1 MSSNWQPISE
11 KLIQLSSQ
19 LELFSIRQLLRFIMS
34 IRITD
39 VYMFAFSNWNS
50 FNFTMPWVLLLLF
63 SGIDSHSIFQ
73 VHIYEGLPTLSSHGV
88 DNHPFTRV

>member
-1 MSSNWQPISE
+1 MSSNWQPVSE

-19 LELFSIRQLLRFIMS
+19 LELFFFFQLQRFIMA

-50 FNFTMPWVLLLLF
+50 FNFAMPSVLFLLF
-63 SGIDSHSIFQ
+63 SGIYDSSIFE
-73 VHIYEGLPTLSSHGV
+73 VHI
-88 DNHPFTRV
+88 